1 MHSFTALA
9 FTLAAATLTSAIPTP
24 QTSSN
29 FADLTFSLTNDILG
43 TNAAATIPGNGLD
56 IPLEDLFFG
65 TSVAPNNQIVATSIQ
80 FINIP
85 PNVFS
90 ACVFAIDG
98 RVVVINNEK
107 TFGDIDGDLSRAI
120 PTNLNGVTINCQT
133 DGVKN

>member
-1 MHSFTALA
+1 MYSFTALI
-9 FTLAAATLTSAIPTP
+9 FGLTAATLTSAIPTP
-24 QTSSN
+24 SGSRA
-29 FADLTFSLTNDILG
+29 ADLTFTLTNDILG

-80 FINIP
+80 FTNIP

-98 RVVVINNEK
+98 RVVVINNQK
-107 TFGDIDGDLSRAI
+107 TFGDIDGNPWQAI
-120 PTNLNGVTINCQT
+120 PTVLNGVTINCQT
-133 DGVKN
+133 DGAVN